1 MQAFKL
7 LWNQVVNFFSE
18 LPRPILAVGISFIF
32 LMFIV
37 NLQIEHKAELINNK
51 QEDKARI
58 HELERSF
65 VFQSEVMY
73 KQQTK
78 MEEMETV
85 LLRYQSIIQDLI
97 NQLNKKQKEER
108 GNATRSEANHEKNK
122 GVNEI

>member
-1 MQAFKL
+1 MEPFKL
-7 LWNQVVNFFSE
+7 LWNRVVNFFSA
-18 LPRPILAVGISFIF
+18 LPRSILAIGISFIF
-32 LMFIV
+32 LVFIV
-37 NLQIEHKAELINNK
+37 NLQISHKSQLIENRKKN
-51 QEDKARI
+51 EIRI

-73 KQQTK
+73 GQQTK

-122 GVNEI
+122 GVNKI

>member
-1 MQAFKL
+1 
-7 LWNQVVNFFSE
+7 
-18 LPRPILAVGISFIF
+18 
-32 LMFIV
+32 MFIV

-97 NQLNKKQKEER
+97 NQLNKKQKEEQ
-108 GNATRSEANHEKNK
+108 GKSTRSEANHEKTKNFNK
-122 GVNEI
+122 T